1 MSTNKRKHIPS
12 DESASSSSTKYS
24 MRSFST
30 VPTSPPHGP
39 DPEDSGWPAEN
50 RTHPIVAKDLIVHP
64 WTQGGLREAVLAEI
78 DSLSNWVSVDVFR
91 RGVSTRPKDCP
102 PTIIITIVPGTMD
115 HGCIDVVER
124 IKGHIE
130 KHNLDAAVE
139 VVEGTVERYQV
150 LEDVGKGV
158 GLGASI
164 ALAGISAT
172 GTLGGYV
179 RLESDEMGQR
189 VYGLTCHHV
198 VVSKNDS
205 SKGKLR
211 ICSL

>member
-1 MSTNKRKHIPS
+1 M
-12 DESASSSSTKYS
+12 
-24 MRSFST
+24 
-30 VPTSPPHGP
+30 
-39 DPEDSGWPAEN
+39 
-50 RTHPIVAKDLIVHP
+50 AKDLIVQP
-64 WTQGGLREAVLAEI
+64 WTEGGLREAVLGEI
-78 DSLSNWVSVDVFR
+78 DSLGNWVSVDIFR
-91 RGVSTRPKDCP
+91 RGVSTKAMDCP
-102 PTIIITIVPGTMD
+102 PTIIITILPGTMNQ
-115 HGCIDVVER
+115 GCIDVVER
-124 IKGHIE
+124 VKGHIE
-130 KHNLDAAVE
+130 KHNLDTAVE

-164 ALAGISAT
+164 ALAGIAAT

-179 RLESDEMGQR
+179 RLKSPEMRQR